1 MIKTN
6 FCNLVIVSPV
16 DPRILKIHISRRAVV
31 ILIIAFLLSFCVTVA
46 VGYSV
51 GPEKLS
57 SSEHLRLQAE
67 NQSLQ
72 VQNKNAVI
80 QNQKLQAEI
89 ENLEKLSYRVGTL
102 IESR

>member
-1 MIKTN
+1 MMKTN
-6 FCNLVIVSPV
+6 FCNLVIVSPG

-31 ILIIAFLLSFCVTVA
+31 ILIVAFLLSFCVTVA
-46 VGYSV
+46 VGRGI

-57 SSEHLRLQAE
+57 NAEHRRLQAE
-67 NQSLQ
+67 NQSLE
-72 VQNKNAVI
+72 VQNKNAKI
-80 QNQKLQAEI
+80 QNQRLEAEL